1 MELTME
7 QDSCGLENYGRSPE
21 SARILVIDDE
31 PVMRATLQ
39 YVLEDL
45 GYRVCVAATG
55 QQGFELFERL
65 RPDLVITDIFMP
77 EVDGFATMKHIRR
90 VAPSVPIIA
99 MSAIMDEQQ
108 MERRL
113 PGGACCCVQKP
124 VDERLLAELLCAM
137 LEPEP
142 RADG

>member
-1 MELTME
+1 ME
-7 QDSCGLENYGRSPE
+7 QESCGLENYGRPPR

-31 PVMRATLQ
+31 PVIRATIQ

-45 GYRVCVAATG
+45 GYRVCVAANG
-55 QQGFELFERL
+55 RDGFEMFERL

-77 EVDGFATMKHIRR
+77 DVDGFATMKRIRR

-99 MSAIMDEQQ
+99 MSAIMDEPH

-124 VDERLLAELLCAM
+124 VDERVLADLLRAM

-142 RADG
+142 PASD